1 MKSICRFALV
11 VALSG
16 VATSPALAQSNDEEV
31 WTGPYVGLQAGARY
45 ASGAIDETL
54 VFDKDLDG
62 QFDDMIAT
70 TAAPTVD
77 LFAPGYC
84 DGRAASDRVSG
95 GCFKDKD
102 KFDIAA
108 HAGYDRQF
116 GNLVVGLVAE
126 YRYPSLTD
134 SVSGFTST
142 PDAYVF
148 RRKLQHE
155 VGLRARA
162 GYAAGNALFYV
173 TGGGAWG
180 KFKSDFITSND
191 DNTFVGTGK
200 SGAWG
205 WKAGAGIEQKLDP
218 LYVAGRAVSLH
229 QAQPQGL
236 HGARLGRDRGQS
248 LHHHQ
253 RCGHRHPPLGHRL
266 FELDLRGHDQLALLM

>member
-1 MKSICRFALV
+1 MKSVCRFALV
-11 VALSG
+11 LALSG
-16 VATSPALAQSNDEEV
+16 AAISPALAQSSDEEV

-45 ASGAIDETL
+45 ASGASNETL

-108 HAGYDRQF
+108 HAGYDKQF
-116 GNLVVGLVAE
+116 GNIVVGLVAE

-162 GYAAGNALFYV
+162 GIAARNALFYV

-191 DNTFVGTGK
+191 DNKFVGSGK

-205 WKAGAGIEQKLDP
+205 WKAGAGVEQKLTP
-218 LYVAGRAVSLH
+218 YMSLGVQYLYTKLSPKDFTVRASGGTAGNPFITTNTAGTDIRRSGTDFSSSTFA
-229 QAQPQGL
+229 ATINW
-236 HGARLGRDRGQS
+236 R
-248 LHHHQ
+248 
-253 RCGHRHPPLGHRL
+253 
-266 FELDLRGHDQLALLM
+266 F